1 MKVFVTGGSGYI
13 GQATIR
19 SLRRRGHDVTALVRG
34 ERAAEVVAG
43 LGATPVTGTLRDLD
57 VLASAAADADG
68 AIHLA
73 QERGPRVREIDAG
86 ASGAIQD
93 GIGAGPYVHTG
104 GAWVYGNTN
113 GLVGEDAPQSPPS
126 VVAWRFDNEKRVLS
140 RVANGGRPVLI
151 MPGIVYGHGA
161 GLIEQFFTGPART
174 RHAVR
179 IIGDGSNHWSLVHV
193 DDVAELYALALDAP
207 AGSVY
212 AGVAVSDFTVAQ
224 IAEAV
229 SRAAGCAGRV
239 ESVTLEQAR
248 EEMGPIADAFALDQ
262 QVSSARARD
271 QLGWNPPNRD
281 VLREIAETAT

>member
-13 GQATIR
+13 GRATIR
-19 SLRRRGHDVTALVRG
+19 ALRLRGHDVTALARG
-34 ERAAEVVAG
+34 DRAAEVVAG
-43 LGATPVTGTLRDLD
+43 LGAAPVTGTLRDLE
-57 VLASAAADADG
+57 VLVNAAAAADG

-73 QERGPRVREIDAG
+73 QERGPRTAEIDAE
-86 ASGAIQD
+86 ASRAIQD

-113 GLVGEDAPQSPPS
+113 GLVREDAPQSPPS
-126 VVAWRFDNEKRVLS
+126 LVAWRFGNEKQVLS
-140 RVANGGRPVLI
+140 RVTSGGRPVLI

-174 RHAVR
+174 RPAVR

-193 DDVAELYALALDAP
+193 DDIAELYAVALGAS

-212 AGVAVSDFTVAQ
+212 AGVATADFTVAQ
-224 IAEAV
+224 IAEAA
-229 SRAAGCAGRV
+229 SQAAGCACLV
-239 ESVTLEQAR
+239 ESISVEQAR

-262 QVSSARARD
+262 QVSSALARD

-281 VLREIAETAT
+281 VLREIAEAA

>member
-1 MKVFVTGGSGYI
+1 MKVFVTGGSGY
-13 GQATIR
+13 
-19 SLRRRGHDVTALVRG
+19 
-34 ERAAEVVAG
+34 
-43 LGATPVTGTLRDLD
+43 
-57 VLASAAADADG
+57 
-68 AIHLA
+68 
-73 QERGPRVREIDAG
+73 
-86 ASGAIQD
+86 
-93 GIGAGPYVHTG
+93 
-104 GAWVYGNTN
+104 NTN

-126 VVAWRFDNEKRVLS
+126 LVAWRFDNEKRVLS
-140 RVANGGRPVLI
+140 RVMSGGRPVLI

-174 RHAVR
+174 RHAVA

-193 DDVAELYALALDAP
+193 DDIADLYALALDAP

-212 AGVAVSDFTVAQ
+212 AGVATADFTVAQ

-239 ESVTLEQAR
+239 ESVTAEQAR

-262 QVSSARARD
+262 QISSARARD

-281 VLREIAETAT
+281 VLREIAEGG

>member
-13 GQATIR
+13 GRATIGA
-19 SLRRRGHDVTALVRG
+19 LRARGHDVTALVRG
-34 ERAAEVVAG
+34 DRAAEVVAG

-57 VLASAAADADG
+57 VLADAAAEADG

-73 QERGPRVREIDAG
+73 TERGPRSGEIDAE

-104 GAWVYGNTN
+104 GAWVYGNTD

-126 VVAWRFDNEKRVLS
+126 LVAWRFDNEKRVLS
-140 RVANGGRPVLI
+140 RVMSGGRPVLI

-174 RHAVR
+174 RHAVA

-193 DDVAELYALALDAP
+193 DDIADLYALALDAP

-212 AGVAVSDFTVAQ
+212 AGVATADFTVAQ

-239 ESVTLEQAR
+239 ESVTAEQAR

-262 QVSSARARD
+262 QISSARARD

>member
-1 MKVFVTGGSGYI
+1 MKVFVTGGSGYV
-13 GQATIR
+13 GRETIR
-19 SLRRRGHDVTALVRG
+19 ALRRRGHDVTALVRG
-34 ERAAEVVAG
+34 DHAAEVVAG
-43 LGATPVTGTLRDLD
+43 LGATPVTGTLRDLA
-57 VLASAAADADG
+57 VLSTAAADADG

-73 QERGPRVREIDAG
+73 VERGPRAAEIDAG
-86 ASGAIQD
+86 ASAALQD

-104 GAWVYGNTN
+104 GVWVYGNTN
-113 GLVGEDAPQSPPS
+113 GLVNEDAPQSPPS
-126 VVAWRFDNEKRVLS
+126 VVAWRSDNEKRVLS
-140 RVANGGRPVLI
+140 RAASGGRPVLI

-174 RHAVR
+174 RHMVR

-193 DDVAELYALALDAP
+193 DDIAELYALALDAP

-239 ESVTLEQAR
+239 ESVTAEQAR

-281 VLREIAETAT
+281 VFGEIAEAAT

>member
-1 MKVFVTGGSGYI
+1 
-13 GQATIR
+13 
-19 SLRRRGHDVTALVRG
+19 
-34 ERAAEVVAG
+34 
-43 LGATPVTGTLRDLD
+43 
-57 VLASAAADADG
+57 
-68 AIHLA
+68 
-73 QERGPRVREIDAG
+73 
-86 ASGAIQD
+86 
-93 GIGAGPYVHTG
+93 
-104 GAWVYGNTN
+104 VYGSTN
-113 GLVGEDAPQSPPS
+113 GLVDEDAPQSPPPL
-126 VVAWRFDNEKRVLS
+126 VAWRSANEKRVLS
-140 RVANGGRPVLI
+140 RAAAGGRPVLI

-174 RHAVR
+174 RGAVR

-193 DDVAELYALALDAP
+193 DDIAELYVLALGAP

-212 AGVAVSDFTVAQ
+212 AGVATADFTAAR

-239 ESVTLEQAR
+239 VSVTVEQAR

-281 VLREIAETAT
+281 VLREIAEAAV

>member
-13 GQATIR
+13 GQPTIR
-19 SLRRRGHDVTALVRG
+19 ALRLRGHDVTALVRG
-34 ERAAEVVAG
+34 DRSGSVVAG
-43 LGATPVTGTLRDLD
+43 LGATPVRGTLRDVE
-57 VLASAAADADG
+57 VLADAAADADG

-73 QERGPRVREIDAG
+73 QERGPRTWETDAE
-86 ASGAIQD
+86 AAGAIQD

-104 GAWVYGNTN
+104 GAWVFGNTS

-126 VVAWRFDNEKRVLS
+126 VVAWRSGNEKQVLS
-140 RVANGGRPVLI
+140 RVTSGGRPVLI

-161 GLIEQFFTGPART
+161 GLIEQFFTGPARS

-193 DDVAELYALALDAP
+193 DDIAELYALALDAP

-212 AGVAVSDFTVAQ
+212 AGVATADFTVAQ

-239 ESVTLEQAR
+239 ESVSIEQAR

-262 QVSSARARD
+262 QVSSARARN

-281 VLREIAETAT
+281 VLREIAEAA